1 MIPGWIT
8 KHTGGAEL
16 QAHLIAEELIKRG
29 WKIEVVTIGTK
40 NDDDLRKSKYFNS
53 DISYYYY
60 KKHKFAF
67 VDWFFVFFALLK
79 TKSDVYYQRT
89 IAVNTGVT
97 AFYCKLFSKKML
109 FAIAHDD
116 DVKKDFYKR
125 TFSEI
130 NLSGFHKKVVKW
142 LDWRFLNFWNAYGL
156 KKSGGIIA
164 QTNFQKEQLESN
176 YGLNSILIRNSYDPA
191 VENTSSA
198 KENIV
203 LWVGNMRT
211 FKRAELFPEIVSKIE
226 NPAWKFVM
234 IGRTYPQVE
243 EKIASFS
250 RDNFYYL
257 GHLPYNETE
266 DYFRKAK
273 VLVSTSTAEG
283 FSNTFIH
290 AWLNETLIV
299 SLNVNPDGLFDN
311 AEIGYTFNDSFD
323 EFIEKLK
330 AILNDYD
337 SEGLIVKRARR
348 FVTEELSLSTNV
360 GKLEGYINELK

>member
-1 MIPGWIT
+1 VIPGWIT

-16 QAHLIAEELIKRG
+16 QAHLIAEEMIKRG

-40 NDDDLRKSKYFNS
+40 NNNELRNNNYYNP
-53 DISYYYY
+53 DITYYYY

-67 VDWFFVFFALLK
+67 VDWFSVFFALLK
-79 TKSDVYYQRT
+79 TKSEIYYQRT
-89 IAVNTGVT
+89 IAINTGAT
-97 AFYCKLFSKKML
+97 AFYCRLFFKKML

-125 TFSEI
+125 KFSEI
-130 NLSGFHKKVVKW
+130 NLNSFLKKVVKW
-142 LDWRFLNFWNAYGL
+142 IDWRFLNFWNGFGL
-156 KKSGGIIA
+156 KKSDGIVA
-164 QTNFQKEQLESN
+164 QTNFQKEQLASN
-176 YGLNSILIRNSYDPA
+176 YGLKSVLIRNSYDPA
-191 VENTSSA
+191 VENTSSD

-211 FKRAELFPEIVSKIE
+211 FKRAELFPEIVSRID
-226 NPAWKFVM
+226 NPDWQFVM

-243 EKIASFS
+243 EKIASYS
-250 RDNFYYL
+250 KDNFHYM
-257 GHLPYNETE
+257 GHLPYDETE

-273 VLVSTSTAEG
+273 VLISTSTAEG

-311 AEIGYTFNDSFD
+311 AGIGYTFNDQFD

-330 AILNDYD
+330 TILKNYD
-337 SEGLIVKRARR
+337 AEQPIIKRARK
-348 FVTEELSLSTNV
+348 FVTEELSLSNNV
-360 GKLEGYINELK
+360 DKLEGYINELK